1 MRIFKYYQKV
11 KINLVL
17 IILGISLSI
26 TLTKC
31 KVDANFE
38 VKDFTFCRAVLIN
51 NKVPLVKISWNTL
64 EAWEKWIPATEYQ
77 VRITSSNGDDEL
89 AKDGIFKTTLC
100 KPDVTYTIHWK
111 LNSEQSWHIMS
122 KTMPTEL
129 PRLKQSSIERNK
141 DAIYIDKVDN
151 VNKDAFFYSE
161 DYFPANGDPTDA
173 SHGRI
178 QGFSYILKSIWE
190 MSENDGRLQLW
201 PPSYYNPDY
210 IYANNNEPCL
220 NPFSWGNFFRINY
233 PIVLNQV
240 CHSDYQLLKQ
250 LEKNY
255 SNRENP
261 LFVGNSCGFDY
272 FNGSM
277 IGHMFTYNRY
287 HDVDVEK
294 TIPQENFVTYEVK
307 YYGGNVDTSKI
318 KIVWPFIGLPNTATY
333 DYLQLNKK
341 VCKSDTLFFED
352 YFKDCYRILAGLPCG
367 FKQSEYNYKIKL
379 VYQDVATGQYF
390 NFTSQELKYDCKPGH
405 IVLDIQ

>member
-151 VNKDAFFYSE
+151 VNKDAF
-161 DYFPANGDPTDA
+161 
-173 SHGRI
+173 
-178 QGFSYILKSIWE
+178 
-190 MSENDGRLQLW
+190 
-201 PPSYYNPDY
+201 
-210 IYANNNEPCL
+210 
-220 NPFSWGNFFRINY
+220 
-233 PIVLNQV
+233 
-240 CHSDYQLLKQ
+240 
-250 LEKNY
+250 
-255 SNRENP
+255 
-261 LFVGNSCGFDY
+261 LF
-272 FNGSM
+272 
-277 IGHMFTYNRY
+277 
-287 HDVDVEK
+287 
-294 TIPQENFVTYEVK
+294 
-307 YYGGNVDTSKI
+307 
-318 KIVWPFIGLPNTATY
+318 
-333 DYLQLNKK
+333 
-341 VCKSDTLFFED
+341 
-352 YFKDCYRILAGLPCG
+352 
-367 FKQSEYNYKIKL
+367 
-379 VYQDVATGQYF
+379 
-390 NFTSQELKYDCKPGH
+390 
-405 IVLDIQ
+405 